1 MRLIDAD
8 YLKEALGIFNDGDP
22 HFLNG
27 IETARE
33 VIDNAPTIEAEPAW
47 KPATIKPKTDGEYL
61 VLWGLPGE
69 HICGPYYKLLKY
81 GTFEDDGDNNSVV
94 KLGWYEWDND
104 FGAIDYTDSVRY
116 WTELPD
122 KLGVEE

>member
-8 YLKEALGIFNDGDP
+8 ALCKKLQEEIGSPEGHKKLMRINYLIMS
-22 HFLNG
+22 
-27 IETARE
+27 
-33 VIDNAPTIEAEPAW
+33 APTIEAEPAW

-69 HICGPYYKLLKY
+69 HSCGPYYKLLKY
-81 GTFEDDGDNNSVV
+81 GTFEDDGDNDSVV

-122 KLGVEE
+122 KPEVEE

>member
-8 YLKEALGIFNDGDP
+8 ALERAVMFLGEDSICNDCAYE
-22 HFLNG
+22 FVSL
-27 IETARE
+27 
-33 VIDNAPTIEAEPAW
+33 IDEQPTIEAEPAW

-69 HICGPYYKLLKY
+69 HSCGPYYKLLKY
-81 GTFEDDGDNNSVV
+81 GTFEDDGDNDSVV

-122 KLGVEE
+122 KPEVEE